1 MNIYSE
7 LIETKL
13 NNYFDWINPILN
25 IHIKNIHIKN
35 IHIKNIHIKNIHIKN
50 IHIKNI
56 HIQKNYEKTDF
67 EYKLQRFKWKFAK
80 QKQLYKKV
88 IKIIKSKPLTSK
100 KYKKIAK

>member
-35 IHIKNIHIKNIHIKN
+35 IHI
-50 IHIKNI
+50 
-56 HIQKNYEKTDF
+56 QKKSEKTDF

-88 IKIIKSKPLTSK
+88 IKIIKSKPLTAK

>member
-25 IHIKNIHIKN
+25 IHIKNIHIK
-35 IHIKNIHIKNIHIKN
+35 
-50 IHIKNI
+50 
-56 HIQKNYEKTDF
+56 KNYEKTDF

-88 IKIIKSKPLTSK
+88 IKIIKSKPLTAK

>member
-13 NNYFDWINPILN
+13 NNYFDWINPIL
-25 IHIKNIHIKN
+25 
-35 IHIKNIHIKNIHIKN
+35 NIHIKN